1 MPDSLSPAQRLH
13 RLTERL
19 AEWQPLWRPLPFQH
33 APVPWAEAHP
43 RLHAALLALDDAG
56 LSRLQ
61 ADPFDASPL
70 APWLPVDALAEL
82 VALPRLS
89 PDAVSLPEPWSQ
101 HVGGRKWQQIE
112 AFLPRLRL
120 APGETLMEWC
130 AGKGHL
136 ARSLAR
142 WHGVEV
148 TALEWQPALCE
159 QGRELAARQD
169 AAVRMAVQDVMD
181 EDAAGWLSPRT
192 HVAAL
197 HACGDLH
204 VRLLELAAAAGS
216 AVTLAPCCY
225 QRTAEPVYRP
235 LSRQGRALAE
245 SHGLTLSRDDLSL
258 AVQETVTA
266 PRHVQRSRE
275 RAGAWRLGFDRLQR
289 ELRGVDEYLPVPS
302 LAYGRM
308 PATFEGFCRWA
319 AGRKDVALPP
329 GVDWARLEAAGW
341 RRRAEVARLELVR
354 HLFRR
359 PLEVWLALDRLCL
372 LMEAGFSAELGTF
385 CDRELTPRNLLLR
398 ARRPA
403 AGRAPAGLPPVSPAC
418 PPASG

>member
-1 MPDSLSPAQRLH
+1 S
-13 RLTERL
+13 
-19 AEWQPLWRPLPFQH
+19 W
-33 APVPWAEAHP
+33 
-43 RLHAALLALDDAG
+43 G
-56 LSRLQ
+56 
-61 ADPFDASPL
+61 
-70 APWLPVDALAEL
+70 
-82 VALPRLS
+82 
-89 PDAVSLPEPWSQ
+89 Q

-120 APGETLMEWC
+120 APGQVPVEWC

-142 WHGVEV
+142 WHDVAV

-159 QGRELAARQD
+159 QGRALAARQG
-169 AAVRMAVQDVMD
+169 AAVRMAVQNVMD
-181 EDAAGWLSPRT
+181 EDAGNWLSPQT

-204 VRLLELAAAAGS
+204 RRLLALAAAAGS
-216 AVTLAPCCY
+216 AVTLVPCCY
-225 QRTAEPVYRP
+225 QRTVDATYRP
-235 LSRQGRALAE
+235 LSRRGRVLAE
-245 SHGLTLSRDDLSL
+245 SYGLTFSRDDLAL

-275 RAGAWRLGFDRLQR
+275 RLGAWRLGFDRLQR

-308 PATFEGFCRWA
+308 PATFAGFCRWA
-319 AGRKDVALPP
+319 ADQKDLALPA
-329 GVDWARLEAAGW
+329 GLDWAALEAEGW
-341 RRRAEVARLELVR
+341 RRQAEVARLELAR

-372 LMEAGFSAELGTF
+372 LEEAGFTAELGTF
-385 CDRELTPRNLLLR
+385 CDRELTPRNLMIR
-398 ARRPA
+398 GQRDADQ
-403 AGRAPAGLPPVSPAC
+403 PVIQAC
-418 PPASG
+418 PKRRCNQALMTSDS